1 MVPST
6 TTLTRKYETRSS
18 VWRLLKLEVGDAFTN
33 MAVDEAIL
41 RARIEGIVP
50 NTIRFYQWKPSAV
63 SIGRFQDVFQ
73 EVHVENCK
81 KHGVDV
87 VRRISGGGAV
97 YHDCDGEITYSV
109 VVTEKDLGS
118 DDVVSGYHL
127 ICSGLVEAAKTLG
140 VRADFNL
147 GDPKHCPNLTISGRK
162 LSGSAQCRKRGVLL
176 QHGSFLLDIDL
187 EKMFTFLKVPWAQ
200 TLTDVLKIAERR
212 LTSIKQ
218 ELGSTV
224 STEEACQALVTGFQ
238 RALNIQLI
246 EGELTSYEQD
256 LAEKLRREKFAADN
270 WNLKG
275 KV

>member
-1 MVPST
+1 
-6 TTLTRKYETRSS
+6 
-18 VWRLLKLEVGDAFTN
+18 

-63 SIGRFQDVFQ
+63 SIGRFQDFFQ
-73 EVHVENCK
+73 EAHVENCK

-97 YHDCDGEITYSV
+97 YHECDGEITYSV
-109 VVTEKDLGS
+109 VVSEKDLGS
-118 DDVVSGYHL
+118 EDVVGGYHL

-147 GDPKHCPNLTISGRK
+147 GDLKHCPNVTIRGRK
-162 LSGSAQCRKRGVLL
+162 ISGSAQSRKRGVLL

-187 EKMFTFLKVPWAQ
+187 EKMFTFLRVPWAQ
-200 TLTDVLKIAERR
+200 TLTDVLNIARKR

-218 ELGSTV
+218 ELGSAV
-224 STEEACQALVTGFQ
+224 STDKACQALVTGFQ
-238 RALNIQLI
+238 RALNIKLT
-246 EGELTSYEQD
+246 EGELTGYEQS
-256 LAEKLRREKFAADN
+256 LAEKLRREKFATDN